1 MEKWISVEKV
11 IKLTSVRTQN
21 TSPKDPGY
29 MMLGAKKRRGRKTGG
44 DLENMAGTSMLR
56 IKGY

>member
-1 MEKWISVEKV
+1 MYKV
-11 IKLTSVRTQN
+11 INLTSVRTQN

>member
-1 MEKWISVEKV
+1 MYKV
-11 IKLTSVRTQN
+11 INLTSVRTQN

-29 MMLGAKKRRGRKTGG
+29 MMLGAKKRRGRKAGAGG
-44 DLENMAGTSMLR
+44 DSENMAGASMLR